1 MRIGRRDF
9 LKGVGLC
16 GVGAAGAVATTACGV
31 KTIDILTTRTPDD
44 EKKIERYLELRD
56 KRFDKSGT
64 DEEYKEYLDLHKEVS
79 IKNLELLLLFG
90 GAGTSF
96 VLSALG
102 ITKGIK
108 VLKGKKDR
116 IQEVEE
122 LIKEMEKEEKK
133 VN

>member
-1 MRIGRRDF
+1 MRVGRRDF

-31 KTIDILTTRTPDD
+31 KTIDILTTRTLDD

-64 DEEYKEYLDLHKEVS
+64 DKEYKEYLDLHKEVS
-79 IKNLELLLLFG
+79 IKNLELLLLLG
-90 GAGTSF
+90 GAGAS
-96 VLSALG
+96 VMLSALG
-102 ITKGIK
+102 MGKGKAI
-108 VLKGKKDR
+108 LKGKEDR
-116 IQEVEE
+116 IQGVEE

-133 VN
+133 S